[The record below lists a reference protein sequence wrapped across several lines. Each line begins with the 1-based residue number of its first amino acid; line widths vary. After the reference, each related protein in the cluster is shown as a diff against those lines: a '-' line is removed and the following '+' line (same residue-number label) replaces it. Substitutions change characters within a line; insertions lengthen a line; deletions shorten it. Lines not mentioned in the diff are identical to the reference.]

1 LQCHRARLPLAGDAE
16 SQPEAESQ
24 PAESL
29 PAAFSEARVVPV
41 PGRVAPEQAA
51 PVPVWSAAG
60 EQARVFEYLVSGQLP
75 D

>member
-1 LQCHRARLPLAGDAE
+1 LPLAGDAE
-16 SQPEAESQ
+16 SQPA
-24 PAESL
+24 AESL
-29 PAAFSEARVVPV
+29 RAAVFSVARVVPV

-60 EQARVFEYLVSGQLP
+60 EKARVFEYLVSGQLP

>member
-1 LQCHRARLPLAGDAE
+1 LPLAGDAE
-16 SQPEAESQ
+16 SQPEAESR
-24 PAESL
+24 PEVESL

-51 PVPVWSAAG
+51 PVLVWSAA
-60 EQARVFEYLVSGQLP
+60 EEKARVFEYLVSGQLP